1 MVESIQTNFSNYTL
15 SPEKR
20 LSSPNKNKFS
30 QILKE
35 NINKVNNLQKNADKL
50 TEDFALGKTDN
61 IHQVTVATEKAR
73 LALDLTTSLQG
84 RVLDAYEEIMRI
96 QV

>member
-20 LSSPNKNKFS
+20 SNSTSGNNFS

-35 NINKVNNLQKNADKL
+35 NINKVNNLQKNADQL
-50 TEDFALGKTDN
+50 TENFALGKTDN

-73 LALDLTTSLQG
+73 LALDFTTSLQG
-84 RVLDAYEEIMRI
+84 RLLDAYEEIMRI